1 MKRDEAADKEED
13 KNKNNGSNKKK
24 KKTSADDQKFNPV
37 SLKQSQRLKTN
48 VFIDGVDLRELQLQW
63 IRGKIGLV
71 SQEPIFFATTIRENI
86 AYGKDNATNE
96 EIRAAI
102 EMANAAKFIDKLPD
116 ELDTMVGEHGTQLSG
131 GQKKRIA
138 IARAILTK
146 ITPKERRLCFQ
157 PLRLL

>member
-1 MKRDEAADKEED
+1 MTLIFGQMINSFSGAVQSGVVKA
-13 KNKNNGSNKKK
+13 
-24 KKTSADDQKFNPV
+24 V
-37 SLKQSQRLKTN
+37 SK
-48 VFIDGVDLRELQLQW
+48 
-63 IRGKIGLV
+63 
-71 SQEPIFFATTIRENI
+71 
-86 AYGKDNATNE
+86 
-96 EIRAAI
+96 
-102 EMANAAKFIDKLPD
+102 